1 MSLGNSFNLSNI
13 RLGLG
18 LGQVGFR
25 LGWVWSDL
33 PLGYVMQQFLMQQL
47 HGLGVMTPTNGSFF
61 VKIIQIFIEN
71 AKFETLGPY
80 GLQ

>member
-1 MSLGNSFNLSNI
+1 MSLGNSFNLSNVRF
-13 RLGLG
+13 RLR
-18 LGQVGFR
+18 FR

-61 VKIIQIFIEN
+61 VKII
-71 AKFETLGPY
+71 
-80 GLQ
+80 

>member
-13 RLGLG
+13 RLG
-18 LGQVGFR
+18 
-25 LGWVWSDL
+25 WVWSEL

-61 VKIIQIFIEN
+61 VKII
-71 AKFETLGPY
+71 
-80 GLQ
+80 